1 MWILLALGAAVLWG
15 VSYAARGRVIQGG
28 MSPAEFFFCYAI
40 FAALMAAAVLMVRGE
55 MVSLPRAIDRLG
67 KDRIWLLVS
76 VATAAVGGLL
86 IYVAIARKNA
96 TLAALVEISYPFFVA
111 LFARLFFR
119 ETHLDPASLLGGLLI
134 ASGVFTL
141 FVANRH

>member
-15 VSYAARGRVIQGG
+15 VSYAARGRVIQDGL
-28 MSPAEFFFCYAI
+28 SPTVFFFYYAV

-55 MVSLPRAIDRLG
+55 MASVPRAIDRLG

-76 VATAAVGGLL
+76 VVTAAVGGLL
-86 IYVAIARKNA
+86 IFVAIGRKNA

-111 LFARLFFR
+111 LFARIFFR

-141 FVANRH
+141 FVANRD